1 MLIKNNKHLPESVE
15 ILIQEFSK
23 FPGVGPKTAER
34 YIFYLLNQ
42 SEGYIENLAKQ
53 MHKLGKNI
61 NLCPQCYNFTN
72 EAGKKCS
79 ICQDTSR
86 EHKTVCVVAKQ
97 QDLMIMENLHEYKG
111 LYHVL
116 QGVLNPVEGISADK
130 LTIKNL
136 ILRIRQN
143 NIDEVILA
151 LDANIHGES
160 TILYLQKL
168 LKQEKVKVSRL
179 ARGMPIGGTL
189 EYADEATLSN
199 ALKGR
204 KEV

>member
-1 MLIKNNKHLPESVE
+1 
-15 ILIQEFSK
+15 
-23 FPGVGPKTAER
+23 
-34 YIFYLLNQ
+34 
-42 SEGYIENLAKQ
+42 
-53 MHKLGKNI
+53 
-61 NLCPQCYNFTN
+61 
-72 EAGKKCS
+72 
-79 ICQDTSR
+79 ICQDISR
-86 EHKTVCVVAKQ
+86 EHKTICVIAKQ

-143 NIDEVILA
+143 NIEEVILA

-179 ARGMPIGGTL
+179 ARGIPIGGTL